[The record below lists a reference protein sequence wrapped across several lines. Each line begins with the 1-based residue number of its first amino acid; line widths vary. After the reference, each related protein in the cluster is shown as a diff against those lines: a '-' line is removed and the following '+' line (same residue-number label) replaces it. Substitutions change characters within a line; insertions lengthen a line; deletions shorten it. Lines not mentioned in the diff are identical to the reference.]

1 MSSTIDQRVVEM
13 QFRNEDFERNINTSL
28 NSIDRLKHG
37 LDMSGASR
45 GFEVFG
51 SSVEGIKVKFS
62 ALQTIAMTALSNIT
76 NSVINTG
83 KQLVSSLAI
92 QPITD
97 GFREYE
103 LKMGSV
109 QTIMASTGASLQ
121 DVNKYLAEL
130 NTYSDKTIYSFKDM
144 TSNIGKFTNA
154 GVDLD
159 TAVMAIKGVSNEAAV
174 SGANAEEASRA
185 MYNFSQAL
193 SAGYVKLIDWKSI
206 ENANMATV
214 EFKNKLLETAV
225 AVGTVEKTSNGMYKV
240 LATNSKGKT
249 MGDAISATKN
259 FNDSLSYQW
268 MTTKVLT
275 QTLRDYADE
284 NTEIGKKAMEAATKI
299 KTFTMLMD
307 TLKEAVGS
315 GWAQTFEIIFG
326 DFNEASELWTKLGDA
341 IGGFIS
347 KTSDA
352 RNGMLQTWK
361 NLGGR
366 DAMLQGFS
374 NLFQSLMSMLK
385 PVKEAFENIFPPS
398 TATKLGANLVSITR
412 NFREFASH
420 LKISDETADKLKRTF
435 QGIFSVFDIV
445 GQVVSGV
452 AKIFVTLLGNMLGLT
467 GGFLS
472 VTARIG
478 DAITAFRNFINEN
491 KVISTAVNTIIKL
504 IELLGTGLKNLQS
517 IFLDKFAFPAID
529 VIGKGLK
536 GVVDRI
542 GEVVKG
548 STSMGATFG
557 DAISKMRDKLDRS
570 GIEKA
575 LEKIRNGFVKIG
587 SGIINKVIPAIGE
600 GLGKAF
606 NSLMTGNFDN
616 IFSIIESFL
625 AGGLLVKVTKFI
637 NGFTSIANNAAD
649 FVTRITGILD
659 SVRGALQ
666 AYQNQLKA
674 KTLVS
679 IATAIGILAGALLVI
694 SNIPAD
700 KMAVALAGI
709 TGLMGDLS
717 AMMMLFNKFGGIS
730 NVKTYS
736 SMILM
741 ATAVT
746 ILAGALKKIG
756 DLNLQQ
762 MAIGLTGITVLMGDL
777 VGAAML
783 MSLNQNAMIKG
794 AGGMILFAK
803 AIKIL
808 GDACINIAQL
818 SWEGLAKGLTGVTV
832 LIGEIALFLNFGNT
846 GAKTMASATGILILS
861 QAIKELVKAAKTF
874 GEFSVDELVKGI
886 SSIGILL
893 AELAI
898 FTKLTSG
905 SKNMIAVGAGMVI
918 LSQSL
923 KMLSQVVKDMGS
935 MSWEQISNGITALAG
950 SLASVTIAV
959 KFMPKNMP
967 SIGLGMIAIAQAL
980 NMMADALAKNAKLSW
995 EQISNGLTAMGGALA
1010 IVAIGVNAMK
1020 NALPGVA
1027 AMMGA
1032 AVAIGLL
1039 TPALVVLSKIPVQGI
1054 AVALGALAGT
1064 FVIFGLAGL
1073 ALAPLTPVILAL
1085 AAAFAIFNIGVLAMG
1100 AGLLAASAGMMQM
1113 SVAMT
1118 AMAAASTVSTTAF
1131 IARVKMMTDAIIGS
1145 IPYLAVKLA
1154 EGLAMFVKGLADNI
1168 VVIGQALKTV
1178 FLEAL
1183 KILEE
1188 SIPEI
1193 VDGLLKLIDEVLK
1206 SLVEYAP
1213 SIIDSVMTF
1222 LIEVINGVAKRI
1234 PELVDA
1240 AITLITNFYTAI
1252 ADAVMKLDTSGLVK
1266 AIAGAAFV
1274 TALIAAL
1281 AAVSAMIPQ
1290 AMLALVGMATFI
1302 AELTLVVA
1310 AIGAFAQLPGL
1321 SWLVGEGGKLLE
1333 QLGNSIGK
1341 FVGGFIGGIFEG
1353 VTDSLVTVAD
1363 NLTNFMNH
1371 LKPFIDESSR
1381 IDAASLEGV
1390 KILAEV
1396 VATFTT
1402 AALLDGIARFI
1413 TGGSA
1418 LSQFGE
1424 ELAKFGPAMKS
1435 YSDSI
1440 AGLDSNLIV
1449 ESATAAEALST
1460 MAQKLPN
1467 EGGVLAYWVGDNS
1480 LASFAEGLIPFGSA
1494 MREYSLNV
1502 SGIDT
1507 NAVVN
1512 SATAAESL
1520 AVMAEKLP
1528 NSGGVLGY
1536 WVGENSLAK
1545 FAEELKPFGKSI
1557 TEYAISVA
1565 GLDAGVVQNSA
1576 NAASAMAE
1584 LANKLPASG
1593 GVLTELFGGKSD
1605 MKAFGDNLA
1614 SFGKSFAS
1622 YYENIKDINVYTLSS
1637 ATIEFG
1643 KLIDL
1648 GKKASGMDTTSL
1660 SGFGKALQDLGK
1672 NSVDG
1677 FISQF
1682 TNATPRVMAA
1692 ASGMVDHATIAISN
1706 KFPVVQSNGASLIDA
1721 LIMGINSKIPSVT
1734 SSVTQMMNNI
1744 VLAISNNIPP
1754 SSSAMNNLL
1763 ATLLSDIR
1771 NRFQEFYTAG
1781 SEMMAKVIAGIYNK
1795 RSEMLN
1801 LMKDIM
1807 QKSLETIKDKY
1818 LEFEI
1823 SGRTIIDNINT
1834 GMKSKTEEAKTTISN
1849 LLKDMLN
1856 SIKSLYGEFNSAG
1869 KYLVGEFTKGVKDNQ
1884 KDAIDVGRYLVTGFA
1899 KGIRDNAREA
1909 IEAARAMAKA
1919 ADKAAREALDVHSPS
1934 RKFYEIG
1941 EFVVAGFANSIN
1953 DNLSM
1958 SSNAGKA
1965 LGESSING
1973 MNYAIGK
1980 MSDVINGNID
1990 LTPTITPVID
2000 LSNVKIGVRTINSMM
2015 SKDKAYQI
2023 NATMSGGT
2031 ANSQNGYGTSNG
2043 NVYQFTQNNYSPKA
2057 LSRIDIY
2064 RQTRN
2069 QFASIERASVI

>member
-1 MSSTIDQRVVEM
+1 MASTIDQRVVEM
-13 QFRNEDFERNINTSL
+13 QFRNADFERNINTSL
-28 NSIDRLKHG
+28 NSIDRLKSG
-37 LDMSGASR
+37 LNMSGAAK
-45 GFEVFG
+45 GFETFG

-97 GFREYE
+97 GFKEYE

-109 QTIMASTGASLQ
+109 QTIMASTGASLET
-121 DVNKYLAEL
+121 VNKYLADL

-144 TSNIGKFTNA
+144 TSSIGKFTNA
-154 GVDLD
+154 GVDLE

-225 AVGTVEKTSNGMYKV
+225 AVGTVEKTADGMYKV
-240 LATNSKGKT
+240 LTTNANGKT
-249 MGDAISATKN
+249 MGETINATRN
-259 FNDSLSYQW
+259 FNDSLSFQW

-275 QTLRDYADE
+275 QTLKDYADE
-284 NTEIGKKAMEAATKI
+284 TTEIGKKAMEAATKI

-307 TLKEAVGS
+307 TVKEAVGS

-366 DAMLQGFS
+366 DALIQGFV
-374 NLFQSLMSMLK
+374 NLFQSLLSMIK

-452 AKIFVTLLGNMLGLT
+452 AKIFVTLIGNMFGLT
-467 GGFLS
+467 DGVLGI
-472 VTARIG
+472 TARIG
-478 DAITAFRNFINEN
+478 DVITAFRNFINES
-491 KVISTAVNTIIKL
+491 KVISTTVDVIVKL
-504 IELLGTGLKNLQS
+504 IKLLGTGLKNIQHVL
-517 IFLDKFAFPAID
+517 LDKFAFPALD

-548 STSMGATFG
+548 SASMGATFG
-557 DAISKMRDKLDRS
+557 DAVSKMRDKLDKS

-575 LEKIRNGFVKIG
+575 LGKIADGFVKIG
-587 SGIINKVIPAIGE
+587 SGVINKVIPAIGE
-600 GLGKAF
+600 GFGRIF

-616 IFSIIESFL
+616 IFSMVESFL
-625 AGGLLVKVTKFI
+625 AGGILVKITKLI
-637 NGFTSIANNAAD
+637 NSFADIASGAAD
-649 FVTRITGILD
+649 FAAQISGILD
-659 SVRGALQ
+659 GVRGSLQ

-674 KTLVS
+674 KTLIS
-679 IATAIGILAGALLVI
+679 IATAIGILAGALFVI

-709 TGLMGDLS
+709 TGLMGDLA
-717 AMMMLFNKFGGIS
+717 AMMALFNKFGGIS
-730 NVKTYS
+730 NVKSYS

-762 MAIGLTGITVLMGDL
+762 MAIGLTGITVLMGEL

-783 MSLNQNAMIKG
+783 MSLNKKAMIKG
-794 AGGMILFAK
+794 AGGMVIFAH

-818 SWEGLAKGLTGVTV
+818 SWEGLAKGLAGVTV

-846 GAKTMASATGILILS
+846 GAKTMASAAGILILS
-861 QAIKELVKAAKTF
+861 QAIKELAKAAKIF
-874 GEFSVDELVKGI
+874 GEFSVEELVKGV
-886 SSIGILL
+886 SAIGVLL

-898 FTKLTSG
+898 FTKLASG

-923 KMLSQVVKDMGS
+923 KTLSQVVRDLGS
-935 MSWEQISNGITALAG
+935 MSLEQIGHGLVALAG
-950 SLASVTIAV
+950 SLASVTIAMNL
-959 KFMPKNMP
+959 MPKNMP
-967 SIGLGMIAIAQAL
+967 TIGFGMIAVSQAL
-980 NMMADALAKNAKLSW
+980 KMMAEALEKNAALSW
-995 EQISNGLTAMGGALA
+995 EQISKGLTAMGGALA

-1020 NALPGVA
+1020 GALPGVA

-1039 TPALVVLSKIPVQGI
+1039 TPALYVLSKIPVKGI

-1064 FVIFGLAGL
+1064 FVIFGLAGM
-1073 ALAPLTPVILAL
+1073 ALAPITPVILAL

-1100 AGLLAASAGMMQM
+1100 TGLLAASAGMLQM
-1113 SVAMT
+1113 SAAMT
-1118 AMAAASTVSTTAF
+1118 TMAAASTVSTAAF
-1131 IARVKMMTDAIIGS
+1131 IARVKMLTDAVIGS
-1145 IPYLAVKLA
+1145 IPYLATKLA
-1154 EGLAMFVKGLADNI
+1154 EGFAMFVKGLADNA
-1168 VVIGQALKTV
+1168 VVIGQALKTL

-1183 KILEE
+1183 KIFEE

-1193 VDGLLKLIDEVLK
+1193 VDGLLKLLDEVLK
-1206 SLVEYAP
+1206 SLVSYAP
-1213 SIIDSVMTF
+1213 SIIDSVMVF

-1240 AITLITNFYTAI
+1240 AVTLITNFYGAI
-1252 ADAVMKLDTSGLVK
+1252 GDAVMKLDTSGLIK

-1290 AMLALVGMATFI
+1290 AMIGLLGLAGFI
-1302 AELTLVVA
+1302 AELILVVA

-1321 SWLVGEGGKLLE
+1321 SWLVGEGGKMLE
-1333 QLGNSIGK
+1333 QLGNAIGK
-1341 FVGGFIGGIFEG
+1341 FVGGFVGGIFEG
-1353 VTDSLVTVAD
+1353 ISSSLVTVAD
-1363 NLTNFMNH
+1363 NLTEFINH
-1371 LKPFIDESSR
+1371 LKPFIEESSK
-1381 IDAASLEGV
+1381 IDATSLEGV
-1390 KILAEV
+1390 KMLAEV

-1402 AALLDGIARFI
+1402 AALLDGITKFI

-1440 AGLDSNLIV
+1440 TGLNSNLVV
-1449 ESATAAEALST
+1449 ESATAAEALAT

-1467 EGGVLAYWVGDNS
+1467 EGGVLGYWVGENS

-1494 MREYSLNV
+1494 IKEYSLNV

-1512 SATAAESL
+1512 SATAAEAL

-1536 WVGENSLAK
+1536 WVGENSLAS

-1557 TEYAISVA
+1557 TEYAENVT

-1584 LANKLPASG
+1584 LANKLPSSG
-1593 GVLTELFGGKSD
+1593 GILTELFGGKSD

-1614 SFGKSFAS
+1614 SFGKSFS
-1622 YYENIKDINVYTLSS
+1622 LYYENIKGIDVYTLSS
-1637 ATIEFG
+1637 ATTEFS

-1648 GKKASGMDTTSL
+1648 SKKASGIDTSGL
-1660 SGFGKALQDLGK
+1660 SGLGKSLKELGK

-1677 FISQF
+1677 FIAQF
-1682 TNATPRVMAA
+1682 TE
-1692 ASGMVDHATIAISN
+1692 ASVKVNIAIDN
-1706 KFPVVQSNGASLIDA
+1706 
-1721 LIMGINSKIPSVT
+1721 MINSISSSITSKQPIIQNNGSNLAEALSVGVSAKTEFVISKFTSMMDSISKAISDKIPTAV
-1734 SSVTQMMNNI
+1734 N
-1744 VLAISNNIPP
+1744 
-1754 SSSAMNNLL
+1754 AMNNLL
-1763 ATLLSDIR
+1763 SSLL
-1771 NRFQEFYTAG
+1771 TA
-1781 SEMMAKVIAGIYNK
+1781 IYNK
-1795 RSEMLN
+1795 YTDFHTAGCELIVKLVAGIHQKDPEAIN
-1801 LMKDIM
+1801 LMKNIIKNLLDAL
-1807 QKSLETIKDKY
+1807 KSRNT
-1818 LEFEI
+1818 EFEQGGRDI
-1823 SGRTIIDNINT
+1823 VVSINSGMT
-1834 GMKSKTEEAKTTISN
+1834 SKTDEAKSTMAN
-1849 LLKDMLN
+1849 LLKDMYD
-1856 SIKSLYGEFNSAG
+1856 S
-1869 KYLVGEFTKGVKDNQ
+1869 VKDYDR
-1884 KDAIDVGRYLVTGFA
+1884 KFEEIGKLLVKGIT
-1899 KGIRDNAREA
+1899 KGIRENAREA
-1909 IEAARAMAKA
+1909 IEAARDMARA
-1919 ADKAAREALDVHSPS
+1919 VDRASRDALDIHSPS

-1941 EFVVAGFANSIN
+1941 KFVVKGFVNSIN
-1953 DNLSM
+1953 DNLYLSDE
-1958 SSNAGKA
+1958 AGRN
-1965 LGESSING
+1965 LGESSMNG
-1973 MNYAIGK
+1973 IGEAIQK
-1980 MSDVINGNID
+1980 ISDVVNSD
-1990 LTPTITPVID
+1990 MDFQPTIRPVLD
-2000 LSNVKIGVRTINSMM
+2000 LSNIKSGVKTIHTMLSTN
-2015 SKDKAYQI
+2015 KAYQ
-2023 NATMSGGT
+2023 
-2031 ANSQNGYGTSNG
+2031 ANSAIGVNREVELSGQNVKTG

-2069 QFASIERASVI
+2069 QFANIERASTI

>member
-1 MSSTIDQRVVEM
+1 MASTIDQRVVEM
-13 QFRNEDFERNINTSL
+13 QFRNADFERNINTSL
-28 NSIDRLKHG
+28 NSIDRLKSG
-37 LDMSGASR
+37 LNMSGAAK
-45 GFEVFG
+45 GFETFG

-97 GFREYE
+97 GFKEYE

-109 QTIMASTGASLQ
+109 QTIMASTGASLET
-121 DVNKYLAEL
+121 VNKYLADL

-144 TSNIGKFTNA
+144 TSSIGKFTNA
-154 GVDLD
+154 GVDLE

-225 AVGTVEKTSNGMYKV
+225 AVGTVEKTADGMYKV
-240 LATNSKGKT
+240 LTTNANGKT
-249 MGDAISATKN
+249 MGETINSTRN
-259 FNDSLSYQW
+259 FNDSLSFQW

-275 QTLRDYADE
+275 QTLKDYADE
-284 NTEIGKKAMEAATKI
+284 TTEIGKKAMEAATKI

-366 DAMLQGFS
+366 DALIQGFV
-374 NLFQSLMSMLK
+374 NLFQSLLSMIK

-452 AKIFVTLLGNMLGLT
+452 AKIFVTLIGNMFGLT
-467 GGFLS
+467 DGVLGI
-472 VTARIG
+472 TARIG
-478 DAITAFRNFINEN
+478 DVITAFRNFINES
-491 KVISTAVNTIIKL
+491 KVISTTVDVIVKL
-504 IELLGTGLKNLQS
+504 IELLGTGLKNIQRIL
-517 IFLDKFAFPAID
+517 LDKFAFPALD

-548 STSMGATFG
+548 SASMGATFG
-557 DAISKMRDKLDRS
+557 DAVSKMRDKLDKS

-575 LEKIRNGFVKIG
+575 LGKIADGFVKIG
-587 SGIINKVIPAIGE
+587 SGVINKVIPAIGE
-600 GLGKAF
+600 GFGKIF

-616 IFSIIESFL
+616 IFSMVESFL
-625 AGGLLVKVTKFI
+625 AGGILVKITKLI
-637 NGFTSIANNAAD
+637 NSFADIASGAAD
-649 FVTRITGILD
+649 FAAQISGILD
-659 SVRGALQ
+659 GVRGSLQ

-674 KTLVS
+674 KTLIS
-679 IATAIGILAGALLVI
+679 IATAIGILAGALFVI

-709 TGLMGDLS
+709 TGLMGDLA
-717 AMMMLFNKFGGIS
+717 AMMALFNKFGGIS
-730 NVKTYS
+730 NVKSYS

-762 MAIGLTGITVLMGDL
+762 MAIGLTGITVLMGEL

-783 MSLNQNAMIKG
+783 MSLNKKAMIKG
-794 AGGMILFAK
+794 AGGMVIFAH

-818 SWEGLAKGLTGVTV
+818 SWEGLAKGLAGVTV

-846 GAKTMASATGILILS
+846 GAKTMASAAGILILS
-861 QAIKELVKAAKTF
+861 QAIKELAKAAKTF
-874 GEFSVDELVKGI
+874 GEFSVEELVKGV
-886 SSIGILL
+886 SAIGVLL

-898 FTKLTSG
+898 FIKLSSG
-905 SKNMIAVGAGMVI
+905 SKNMITVGAGMVI

-923 KMLSQVVKDMGS
+923 KTLSQVVRDLGS
-935 MSWEQISNGITALAG
+935 MSLEQIGHGLVALAG
-950 SLASVTIAV
+950 SLASVAIAMNL
-959 KFMPKNMP
+959 MPKNMP
-967 SIGLGMIAIAQAL
+967 IIGLGMITVSQAL
-980 NMMADALAKNAKLSW
+980 KMMAEALEKNAVLSW
-995 EQISNGLTAMGGALA
+995 EQISKGLTAMGGALA

-1020 NALPGVA
+1020 GALPGVA

-1039 TPALVVLSKIPVQGI
+1039 TPALYVLSKIPVKGI

-1064 FVIFGLAGL
+1064 FVIFGLAGM
-1073 ALAPLTPVILAL
+1073 ALAPITPVILAL

-1100 AGLLAASAGMMQM
+1100 TGLLAASAGMLQM
-1113 SVAMT
+1113 SAAMT
-1118 AMAAASTVSTTAF
+1118 TMAAASTISTTAF

-1154 EGLAMFVKGLADNI
+1154 EGFAMFVKGLADNA
-1168 VVIGQALKTV
+1168 VVIGQALKTL

-1183 KILEE
+1183 KIFEE

-1193 VDGLLKLIDEVLK
+1193 VDGLLKLLDEVLK
-1206 SLVEYAP
+1206 SLVSYAP
-1213 SIIDSVMTF
+1213 SIIDSIMVF
-1222 LIEVINGVAKRI
+1222 LIEVINGVAKRM

-1240 AITLITNFYTAI
+1240 AVTLITNFYGAI
-1252 ADAVMKLDTSGLVK
+1252 GDAVMKLDTSGLIK

-1290 AMLALVGMATFI
+1290 AMIGLLGLAGFI
-1302 AELTLVVA
+1302 AELILVVA

-1321 SWLVGEGGKLLE
+1321 SWLVGEGGKMLE
-1333 QLGNSIGK
+1333 QLGNAIGK
-1341 FVGGFIGGIFEG
+1341 FVGGFVGGIFEG
-1353 VTDSLVTVAD
+1353 ISSSLVTVAD
-1363 NLTNFMNH
+1363 NLTEFINH
-1371 LKPFIDESSR
+1371 LKPFIEESSK
-1381 IDAASLEGV
+1381 IDATSLEGV
-1390 KILAEV
+1390 KMLAEV

-1402 AALLDGIARFI
+1402 AALLDGITKFI

-1440 AGLDSNLIV
+1440 TGLNSNLVV
-1449 ESATAAEALST
+1449 ESATAAEALAT

-1467 EGGVLAYWVGDNS
+1467 EGGVLGYWVGENS

-1494 MREYSLNV
+1494 IKEYSLNV

-1512 SATAAESL
+1512 SATAAEAL

-1536 WVGENSLAK
+1536 WVGENSLAS

-1557 TEYAISVA
+1557 TEYAANVT

-1584 LANKLPASG
+1584 LANKLPSSG
-1593 GVLTELFGGKSD
+1593 GILTELFGGKSD

-1614 SFGKSFAS
+1614 SFGKSFS
-1622 YYENIKDINVYTLSS
+1622 LYYENIKGIDVYTLSS
-1637 ATIEFG
+1637 ATTEFS

-1648 GKKASGMDTTSL
+1648 SKKASGIDTSGL
-1660 SGFGKALQDLGK
+1660 SGLGKSLKELGK

-1677 FISQF
+1677 FIAQF
-1682 TNATPRVMAA
+1682 TEASVKVNMAIDNMINSISSSITSKQPIIQNNGSNLA
-1692 ASGMVDHATIAISN
+1692 EALSVGVSAKTEFVISKFTSMMDSISKAIS
-1706 KFPVVQSNGASLIDA
+1706 D
-1721 LIMGINSKIPSVT
+1721 KIPTAV
-1734 SSVTQMMNNI
+1734 N
-1744 VLAISNNIPP
+1744 
-1754 SSSAMNNLL
+1754 AMNNLL
-1763 ATLLSDIR
+1763 SSLL
-1771 NRFQEFYTAG
+1771 TA
-1781 SEMMAKVIAGIYNK
+1781 IYNK
-1795 RSEMLN
+1795 YTDFHTAGCELIVKLVAGIHQKDPEAIN
-1801 LMKDIM
+1801 LMKNIIKNLLDAL
-1807 QKSLETIKDKY
+1807 KSRNT
-1818 LEFEI
+1818 EFEQGGRDI
-1823 SGRTIIDNINT
+1823 VVSINSGMT
-1834 GMKSKTEEAKTTISN
+1834 SKTDEAKSTMAN
-1849 LLKDMLN
+1849 LLKDMYD
-1856 SIKSLYGEFNSAG
+1856 S
-1869 KYLVGEFTKGVKDNQ
+1869 VKDYDR
-1884 KDAIDVGRYLVTGFA
+1884 KFEEIGKLLVKGIT
-1899 KGIRDNAREA
+1899 KGIRENAREA
-1909 IEAARAMAKA
+1909 IEAARDMARA
-1919 ADKAAREALDVHSPS
+1919 VDRASRDALDIHSPS

-1941 EFVVAGFANSIN
+1941 KFVVKGFVNSIN
-1953 DNLSM
+1953 DNLYLSDE
-1958 SSNAGKA
+1958 AGRN
-1965 LGESSING
+1965 LGESSMNG
-1973 MNYAIGK
+1973 IGEAIQK
-1980 MSDVINGNID
+1980 ISDVVNSD
-1990 LTPTITPVID
+1990 MDFQPTIRPVLD
-2000 LSNVKIGVRTINSMM
+2000 LSNVKSGVKTIHTMLSTN
-2015 SKDKAYQI
+2015 KAYQANTSI
-2023 NATMSGGT
+2023 GVNREVELSG
-2031 ANSQNGYGTSNG
+2031 QNVKTG

-2069 QFASIERASVI
+2069 QFANIERASTI

>member
-13 QFRNEDFERNINTSL
+13 QFRNEDFERNINTSI
-28 NSIDRLKHG
+28 NSIDRLKNG
-37 LDMSGASR
+37 LNMSGAAR
-45 GFEVFG
+45 GFEAFG

-83 KQLVSSLAI
+83 KHLVSSLTV
-92 QPITD
+92 QPVTE

-109 QTIMASTGASLQ
+109 QTIMASTGASLET
-121 DVNKYLAEL
+121 VNKYLADL
-130 NTYSDKTIYSFKDM
+130 NTYSDKTIYSFRDM

-154 GVDLD
+154 GVDLE

-174 SGANAEEASRA
+174 SGANAQEASRA

-225 AVGTVEKTSNGMYKV
+225 AVGTVEKTADGMYKV

-249 MGDAISATKN
+249 MGASISATRN

-284 NTEIGKKAMEAATKI
+284 TTEIGKKAMEAATKI

-341 IGGFIS
+341 IGGFIA

-352 RNGMLQTWK
+352 RNGMLQAWK

-366 DAMLQGFS
+366 DAMLQGFG
-374 NLFQSLMSMLK
+374 NLFQSLMSMIK
-385 PVKEAFENIFPPS
+385 PVKEAFEKIFPPS
-398 TATKLGANLVSITR
+398 TAAKLGANLVNISR
-412 NFREFASH
+412 NFREFTAH

-435 QGIFSVFDIV
+435 QGVFSVFDIV
-445 GQVVSGV
+445 GQVVSGS
-452 AKIFVTLLGNMLGLT
+452 AKIFVTLLENVLGLT
-467 GGFLS
+467 GGILGI
-472 VTARIG
+472 TARIG
-478 DAITAFRNFINEN
+478 DAITAFRNFINESE
-491 KVISTAVNTIIKL
+491 VISTAVNVIIKL
-504 IELLGTGLKNLQS
+504 IELLGTGLKNIQTVL
-517 IFLDKFAFPAID
+517 LDKFAFPASD

-557 DAISKMRDKLDRS
+557 DAVSKMRDKLDAS

-575 LEKIRNGFVKIG
+575 LGKIADGFVKIG

-600 GLGKAF
+600 GFGKVF

-616 IFSIIESFL
+616 IFSMVESFL
-625 AGGLLVKVTKFI
+625 AGGLLLKITKVIDSFAGIASNAAHFTAQI
-637 NGFTSIANNAAD
+637 TSI
-649 FVTRITGILD
+649 LD
-659 SVRGALQ
+659 GVRGSLQ

-717 AMMMLFNKFGGIS
+717 AMMLLFNKFGGIS
-730 NVKTYS
+730 NVKSYS

-762 MAIGLTGITVLMGDL
+762 MTIGLTGITVLMGDL

-794 AGGMILFAK
+794 AGGMVIFAQ
-803 AIKIL
+803 AIKML

-846 GAKTMASATGILILS
+846 SAKTMASATGILILS
-861 QAIKELVKAAKTF
+861 QAIKELAKAAKTF
-874 GEFSVDELVKGI
+874 GEFSVEELVKGI
-886 SSIGILL
+886 SAIGVLL

-898 FTKLTSG
+898 FTKVSSE
-905 SKNMIAVGAGMVI
+905 SKNMIAVGAGMAI

-923 KMLSQVVKDMGS
+923 KILSQVVRDMGS
-935 MSWEQISNGITALAG
+935 MSWEQISNGLTALAG

-959 KFMPKNMP
+959 KFMPTNMP
-967 SIGLGMIAIAQAL
+967 AIGLGMIAIAQAL

-1054 AVALGALAGT
+1054 AVALGVLAGT

-1085 AAAFAIFNIGVLAMG
+1085 AAAFAIFNIGILAMG
-1100 AGLLAASAGMMQM
+1100 AGLLATSAGMLQM
-1113 SVAMT
+1113 SAAMT
-1118 AMAAASTVSTTAF
+1118 TMAAASTVSITAF

-1154 EGLAMFVKGLADNI
+1154 EGFAMFVKGLADNA
-1168 VVIGQALKTV
+1168 VVIGQALKTI

-1188 SIPEI
+1188 AIPEM

-1213 SIIDSVMTF
+1213 SIIDSIMTF
-1222 LIEVINGVAKRI
+1222 LIEIIGGIAKRM

-1240 AITLITNFYTAI
+1240 AVTLITNFYGVI
-1252 ADAVMKLDTSGLVK
+1252 ADAVMKLDTSGLIK

-1281 AAVSAMIPQ
+1281 AAVSALIPQ
-1290 AMLALVGMATFI
+1290 AMIGLLGLAAFI
-1302 AELTLVVA
+1302 AELILVVA

-1321 SWLVGEGGKLLE
+1321 SWLVGEGGKMLE
-1333 QLGNSIGK
+1333 QLGNAIGK

-1353 VTDSLVTVAD
+1353 VSSSLVTVAD
-1363 NLTNFMNH
+1363 NLTEFINH
-1371 LKPFIDESSR
+1371 LKPFIEESSK

-1390 KILAEV
+1390 KMLAEV

-1402 AALLDGIARFI
+1402 AALLDGITRFI

-1440 AGLDSNLIV
+1440 AGLNSNLIV
-1449 ESATAAEALST
+1449 ESATAAEALAT

-1494 MREYSLNV
+1494 IKEYSLNV
-1502 SGIDT
+1502 SGIDI

-1557 TEYAISVA
+1557 TEYASNVA
-1565 GLDAGVVQNSA
+1565 GLDVGVVQNSA

-1584 LANKLPASG
+1584 LAHKLPASG

-1622 YYENIKDINVYTLSS
+1622 YYENIKGINVYILSS
-1637 ATIEFG
+1637 ATTEFG
-1643 KLIDL
+1643 KLIEL
-1648 GKKASGMDTTSL
+1648 GKNASGMDTTSL
-1660 SGFGKALQDLGK
+1660 SGFGKTLQELGK

-1682 TNATPRVMAA
+1682 TNATSRVMEA
-1692 ASGMVDHATIAISN
+1692 ASSMVDHAMTAISN
-1706 KFPVVQSNGASLIDA
+1706 KFPIVQTNGATLIDA
-1721 LIMGINSKIPSVT
+1721 LITGIKSKAPIVSSSAIEIMNSIT
-1734 SSVTQMMNNI
+1734 
-1744 VLAISNNIPP
+1744 LAISNNIPP
-1754 SSSAMNNLL
+1754 SSNAMNNLL
-1763 ATLLSDIR
+1763 TTLLTNIR
-1771 NRFQEFYTAG
+1771 NKYQEFYTSG
-1781 SEMMAKVIAGIYNK
+1781 SEMMAKIISGIQNK
-1795 RSEMLN
+1795 KSEIVN
-1801 LMKDIM
+1801 LMKDII
-1807 QKSLETIKDKY
+1807 QKLLESIKDKY
-1818 LEFEI
+1818 LEFEV
-1823 SGRTIIDNINT
+1823 SGRTIISDMTT
-1834 GMKSKTEEAKTTISN
+1834 GMKSKTDEANNTMST

-1856 SIKSLYGEFNSAG
+1856 SIKSLYGEFNLSG
-1869 KYLVGEFTKGVKDNQ
+1869 KNLVNELIKGAKDNYKDAVEIGAYLVS
-1884 KDAIDVGRYLVTGFA
+1884 GFA
-1899 KGIRDNAREA
+1899 KGIRENAREA
-1909 IEAARAMAKA
+1909 REAAREMARA
-1919 ADKAAREALDVHSPS
+1919 ANEAARDELDINSPS

-1953 DNLSM
+1953 DNLSV
-1958 SSNAGKA
+1958 SSDAGRA
-1965 LGESSING
+1965 LGKSSIDG
-1973 MNYAIGK
+1973 MNYAISK
-1980 MSDVINGNID
+1980 MSDVINGNMDI
-1990 LTPTITPVID
+1990 TPTITPVID
-2000 LSNVKIGVRTINSMM
+2000 LSNVKVGVRTIDSLM

-2023 NATMSGGT
+2023 NTSMSG
-2031 ANSQNGYGTSNG
+2031 NSIDSQNGYGATNG

>member
-1 MSSTIDQRVVEM
+1 MASTIDQRVVEM
-13 QFRNEDFERNINTSL
+13 QFRNADFERNINTSL
-28 NSIDRLKHG
+28 NSIDRLKSG
-37 LDMSGASR
+37 LNMSGAAK
-45 GFEVFG
+45 GFETFG

-97 GFREYE
+97 GFKEYE

-109 QTIMASTGASLQ
+109 QTIMASTGASLET
-121 DVNKYLAEL
+121 VNKYLADL

-144 TSNIGKFTNA
+144 TSSIGKFTNA
-154 GVDLD
+154 GVDLE

-225 AVGTVEKTSNGMYKV
+225 AVGTVEKTADGMYKV
-240 LATNSKGKT
+240 LTTNANGKT
-249 MGDAISATKN
+249 MGETINATRN
-259 FNDSLSYQW
+259 FNDSLSFQW

-275 QTLRDYADE
+275 QTLKDYADE
-284 NTEIGKKAMEAATKI
+284 TTEIGKKAMEAATKI

-366 DAMLQGFS
+366 DALIQGFV
-374 NLFQSLMSMLK
+374 NLFQSLLSMIK

-452 AKIFVTLLGNMLGLT
+452 AKIFVTLIGNMFGLT
-467 GGFLS
+467 DGVLGI
-472 VTARIG
+472 TARIG
-478 DAITAFRNFINEN
+478 DVITAFRNFINES
-491 KVISTAVNTIIKL
+491 KVISTTVDVIVKL
-504 IELLGTGLKNLQS
+504 IELLGTGLKNIQHIL
-517 IFLDKFAFPAID
+517 LDKFAFPALD

-557 DAISKMRDKLDRS
+557 DAVSKMRDKLDKS

-575 LEKIRNGFVKIG
+575 LGKIADGFVKIG
-587 SGIINKVIPAIGE
+587 SGVINKVIPAIGE
-600 GLGKAF
+600 GFGKIF

-616 IFSIIESFL
+616 IFSMVESFL
-625 AGGLLVKVTKFI
+625 VGGILVKITKLI
-637 NGFTSIANNAAD
+637 NSFADIARGAAD
-649 FVTRITGILD
+649 FAARISGILD
-659 SVRGALQ
+659 GVRGSLQ

-674 KTLVS
+674 KTLIS
-679 IATAIGILAGALLVI
+679 IATAIGILAGALFVI

-709 TGLMGDLS
+709 TGLMGDLA
-717 AMMMLFNKFGGIS
+717 AMMALFNKFGGIS
-730 NVKTYS
+730 NVKSYS

-762 MAIGLTGITVLMGDL
+762 MAIGLTGITVLMGEL

-783 MSLNQNAMIKG
+783 MSLNKKAMIKG
-794 AGGMILFAK
+794 AGGMVIFAH

-818 SWEGLAKGLTGVTV
+818 SWEGLAKGLAGVTV

-846 GAKTMASATGILILS
+846 GAKTMASAAGILILS
-861 QAIKELVKAAKTF
+861 QAIKELAKAAKTF
-874 GEFSVDELVKGI
+874 GEFSVEELVKGV
-886 SSIGILL
+886 SAIGVLL

-898 FTKLTSG
+898 FTKLSSG
-905 SKNMIAVGAGMVI
+905 SKNMITVGAGMVI

-923 KMLSQVVKDMGS
+923 KTLSQVVRDLGS
-935 MSWEQISNGITALAG
+935 MSLEQIGHGLVALAG
-950 SLASVTIAV
+950 SLASVTIAMNL
-959 KFMPKNMP
+959 MPKNMP
-967 SIGLGMIAIAQAL
+967 TIGLGMIAISQAL
-980 NMMADALAKNAKLSW
+980 KMMAEALEKNAVLSW
-995 EQISNGLTAMGGALA
+995 EQISKGLTAMGGSLA

-1020 NALPGVA
+1020 GALPGVA

-1039 TPALVVLSKIPVQGI
+1039 TPALTILSKIPVQGI

-1064 FVIFGLAGL
+1064 FVIFGIAGM
-1073 ALAPLTPVILAL
+1073 ALAPITPVILAL

-1100 AGLLAASAGMMQM
+1100 TGLLAASAGMLQM
-1113 SVAMT
+1113 SAAMT
-1118 AMAAASTVSTTAF
+1118 TMAAASTISTAAF

-1154 EGLAMFVKGLADNI
+1154 EGFAMFVKGLADNA
-1168 VVIGQALKTV
+1168 VVIGQALKTL

-1183 KILEE
+1183 KIFEE

-1193 VDGLLKLIDEVLK
+1193 VDGLLKLLDEVLK
-1206 SLVEYAP
+1206 SLVSYAP
-1213 SIIDSVMTF
+1213 SIIDSIMVF

-1240 AITLITNFYTAI
+1240 AVTLITNFYGAI
-1252 ADAVMKLDTSGLVK
+1252 GDAVMKLDTSGLIK

-1290 AMLALVGMATFI
+1290 AMIGLLGLAGFI
-1302 AELTLVVA
+1302 AELILVVA

-1321 SWLVGEGGKLLE
+1321 SWLVGEGGKMLE
-1333 QLGNSIGK
+1333 QLGNAIGK
-1341 FVGGFIGGIFEG
+1341 FVGGFVGGIFEG
-1353 VTDSLVTVAD
+1353 ISSSLVAVAD
-1363 NLTNFMNH
+1363 NLTEFINH
-1371 LKPFIDESSR
+1371 LKPFIEESSK
-1381 IDAASLEGV
+1381 IDATSLEGV
-1390 KILAEV
+1390 KMLAEV

-1402 AALLDGIARFI
+1402 AALLDGITKFI

-1440 AGLDSNLIV
+1440 TGLNSNLVV
-1449 ESATAAEALST
+1449 ESATAAEALAT

-1467 EGGVLAYWVGDNS
+1467 EGGVLGYWVGENS

-1494 MREYSLNV
+1494 IKEYSLNV

-1512 SATAAESL
+1512 SATAAEAL

-1536 WVGENSLAK
+1536 WVGENSLAS

-1557 TEYAISVA
+1557 TEYAANVT

-1584 LANKLPASG
+1584 LANKLPSSG
-1593 GVLTELFGGKSD
+1593 GILTELFGGKSD

-1614 SFGKSFAS
+1614 SFGKSFS
-1622 YYENIKDINVYTLSS
+1622 LYYENIKGIDVYTLSS
-1637 ATIEFG
+1637 ATTEFS

-1648 GKKASGMDTTSL
+1648 SKKASGIDTSGL
-1660 SGFGKALQDLGK
+1660 SGLGKSLKELGK

-1677 FISQF
+1677 FIAQF
-1682 TNATPRVMAA
+1682 TEASVKVNMA
-1692 ASGMVDHATIAISN
+1692 
-1706 KFPVVQSNGASLIDA
+1706 IDN
-1721 LIMGINSKIPSVT
+1721 MINSISSSITAKQPIIQNNGSNLAEALSVGVSAKTEFVISKFTSMMDSISKAITDKIPTAV
-1734 SSVTQMMNNI
+1734 N
-1744 VLAISNNIPP
+1744 
-1754 SSSAMNNLL
+1754 AMNNLL
-1763 ATLLSDIR
+1763 SSLL
-1771 NRFQEFYTAG
+1771 TA
-1781 SEMMAKVIAGIYNK
+1781 IYNK
-1795 RSEMLN
+1795 YTDFHTAGCELIVKLVAGIHQKDPEAIN
-1801 LMKDIM
+1801 LMKNIIQNLLDAL
-1807 QKSLETIKDKY
+1807 KSRNT
-1818 LEFEI
+1818 EFEQGGRDI
-1823 SGRTIIDNINT
+1823 VVSINSGMT
-1834 GMKSKTEEAKTTISN
+1834 SKTEEAKSTMAN
-1849 LLKDMLN
+1849 LLKDMYD
-1856 SIKSLYGEFNSAG
+1856 S
-1869 KYLVGEFTKGVKDNQ
+1869 VKDYDR
-1884 KDAIDVGRYLVTGFA
+1884 KFEEIGKLLVKGIT
-1899 KGIRDNAREA
+1899 KGIRENAREA
-1909 IEAARAMAKA
+1909 IEAARDMARA
-1919 ADKAAREALDVHSPS
+1919 VDRASRDALDIHSPS

-1941 EFVVAGFANSIN
+1941 KFVVKGFVNSIN
-1953 DNLSM
+1953 DNLYLSDE
-1958 SSNAGKA
+1958 AGRN
-1965 LGESSING
+1965 LGESSMNG
-1973 MNYAIGK
+1973 IGEAIQK
-1980 MSDVINGNID
+1980 ISDVINSD
-1990 LTPTITPVID
+1990 MDFQPTIRPVLD
-2000 LSNVKIGVRTINSMM
+2000 LSNVKSGVKTIHTMLSTN
-2015 SKDKAYQI
+2015 KAYQANTSI
-2023 NATMSGGT
+2023 GLNREVELSG
-2031 ANSQNGYGTSNG
+2031 QNVKTG

-2069 QFASIERASVI
+2069 QFANIERASTI

>member
-1 MSSTIDQRVVEM
+1 MASTIDQRVVEM
-13 QFRNEDFERNINTSL
+13 QFRNEDFERNINTSI
-28 NSIDRLKHG
+28 NSIDRLKNG
-37 LDMSGASR
+37 LNMSGAAR
-45 GFEVFG
+45 GFEAFG

-83 KQLVSSLAI
+83 KHLMSSLTV

-109 QTIMASTGASLQ
+109 QTIMASTGASLET
-121 DVNKYLAEL
+121 VNKYLADL

-154 GVDLD
+154 GVDLE

-174 SGANAEEASRA
+174 SGANAQEASRA

-225 AVGTVEKTSNGMYKV
+225 AVGTVEKTADGMYKV
-240 LATNSKGKT
+240 LSTNSNGKT
-249 MGDAISATKN
+249 MGDTISATKN

-315 GWAQTFEIIFG
+315 GWAQTFELIFG
-326 DFNEASELWTKLGDA
+326 DFNEASALWTKLGDA
-341 IGGFIS
+341 IGGFIA

-352 RNGMLQTWK
+352 RNGMLQAWK

-366 DAMLQGFS
+366 DAMLQGFG
-374 NLFQSLMSMLK
+374 NLFQSLMSMIK
-385 PVKEAFENIFPPS
+385 PVKDAFENIFPPS
-398 TATKLGANLVSITR
+398 TATKLGANLVSISR
-412 NFREFASH
+412 NFREFTSH

-445 GQVVSGV
+445 GQVAGGV
-452 AKIFVTLLGNMLGLT
+452 AKIFVTLAGNMLGLT
-467 GGFLS
+467 GGFLGI
-472 VTARIG
+472 TARIG
-478 DAITAFRNFINEN
+478 DAVTAFRNFINEN
-491 KVISTAVNTIIKL
+491 KVISTTVNAIIKL
-504 IELLGTGLKNLQS
+504 IGLFGTGLKHLQS
-517 IFLDKFAFPAID
+517 ILLDRFAFPALD

-536 GVVDRI
+536 GVVDKI
-542 GEVVKG
+542 GDVVKG

-557 DAISKMRDKLDRS
+557 DAVSKMRDKLDKS

-575 LEKIRNGFVKIG
+575 LEKIGNGFVKIG

-600 GLGKAF
+600 GFGKVF

-616 IFSIIESFL
+616 IFSMVESFL
-625 AGGLLVKVTKFI
+625 AGGLLVKITKFI
-637 NGFTSIANNAAD
+637 DGFTSIASNAAN
-649 FVTRITGILD
+649 FATQITNILN

-717 AMMMLFNKFGGIS
+717 AMMLLFNKFGGIS

-741 ATAVT
+741 ATSVT

-794 AGGMILFAK
+794 AGGMVIFSQ
-803 AIKIL
+803 AIKML

-846 GAKTMASATGILILS
+846 SAKTMASATGILILS
-861 QAIKELVKAAKTF
+861 QAIKELAKAAKTF
-874 GEFSVDELVKGI
+874 GDFSIDELIKGL

-898 FTKLTSG
+898 FTKLASG

-923 KMLSQVVKDMGS
+923 KTLSVVVKELGS
-935 MSWEQISNGITALAG
+935 MSLEQVGIGLTALAG
-950 SLASVTIAV
+950 SLTAVTLAV
-959 KFMPKNMP
+959 RLMPANMP
-967 SIGLGMIAIAQAL
+967 VIGIGMIAIAQAL
-980 NMMADALAKNAKLSW
+980 NMLTVALTKSSAMSWEGLAKSLIA
-995 EQISNGLTAMGGALA
+995 IGGALGILA
-1010 IVAIGVNAMK
+1010 LGIKAMSGSMG
-1020 NALPGVA
+1020 GVA

-1054 AVALGALAGT
+1054 AVALGALAGS

-1085 AAAFAIFNIGVLAMG
+1085 SAAFAIFNIGVLAMG

-1131 IARVKMMTDAIIGS
+1131 ITRVKMMTDAIIGS

-1154 EGLAMFVKGLADNI
+1154 EGIAMFVKGLADNI
-1168 VVIGQALKTV
+1168 VVIGQALKTML
-1178 FLEAL
+1178 LEAI

-1188 SIPEI
+1188 AIPEM

-1206 SLVEYAP
+1206 ALVKYAP
-1213 SIIDSVMTF
+1213 SIIDSIMTF

-1290 AMLALVGMATFI
+1290 AMIGLLGMAAFI

-1333 QLGNSIGK
+1333 QLGNAIGK

-1371 LKPFIDESSR
+1371 LKPFIDESSK
-1381 IDAASLEGV
+1381 IDAKSLEGV

-1440 AGLDSNLIV
+1440 AGLNSSLIV
-1449 ESATAAEALST
+1449 ESATAAEALAT

-1480 LASFAEGLIPFGSA
+1480 LAKFAEGLIPFGSS
-1494 MREYSLNV
+1494 MKEYSLNV

-1520 AVMAEKLP
+1520 AVMSEKLP

-1557 TEYAISVA
+1557 TEYASNVS

-1584 LANKLPASG
+1584 LAHKLPASG

-1622 YYENIKDINVYTLSS
+1622 YYENIKGIDVYILSS
-1637 ATIEFG
+1637 ATTEFG
-1643 KLIDL
+1643 KLIEL
-1648 GKKASGMDTTSL
+1648 GKNASGMDTTSL
-1660 SGFGKALQDLGK
+1660 SGFGKALQELGK

-1682 TNATPRVMAA
+1682 TNATPRVMEA

-1706 KFPVVQSNGASLIDA
+1706 KFPVVQTNGATLIDA
-1721 LIMGINSKIPSVT
+1721 LVTGIKSKAPSVS
-1734 SSVTQMMNNI
+1734 SSVTEMMNSI
-1744 VLAISNNIPP
+1744 TLAISNNIPQ
-1754 SSSAMNNLL
+1754 SSNTMNNLL
-1763 ATLLSDIR
+1763 TTLLANIR
-1771 NRFQEFYTAG
+1771 NKYQEFYTSG
-1781 SEMMAKVIAGIYNK
+1781 SEMMAKVISGIYNK
-1795 RSEMLN
+1795 KSEMLN
-1801 LMKDIM
+1801 LMKDII
-1807 QKSLETIKDKY
+1807 QKSLESIKDKY
-1818 LEFEI
+1818 LEFEV
-1823 SGRTIIDNINT
+1823 SGRTIISNMNT
-1834 GMKSKTEEAKTTISN
+1834 GMKSKTEEAKSTIST

-1869 KYLVGEFTKGVKDNQ
+1869 KNLVNEFIKGAKENHNDTVEIGAYLVS
-1884 KDAIDVGRYLVTGFA
+1884 GFA
-1899 KGIRDNAREA
+1899 KGIRENAREVR
-1909 IEAARAMAKA
+1909 EAAREMARA
-1919 ADKAAREALDVHSPS
+1919 ANEAARDELDINSPS

-1953 DNLSM
+1953 DNLSL
-1958 SSNAGKA
+1958 SSDAGRA
-1965 LGESSING
+1965 LGKSSIDG
-1973 MNYAIGK
+1973 INYAVSK
-1980 MSDVINGNID
+1980 LSNVINGDMD

-2000 LSNVKIGVRTINSMM
+2000 LSNVKVGVRTINSLM

-2023 NATMSGGT
+2023 NASMSGNNT
-2031 ANSQNGYGTSNG
+2031 VSQNGYGTANG

>member
-1 MSSTIDQRVVEM
+1 MASTIDQRVVEM
-13 QFRNEDFERNINTSL
+13 QFRNADFERNINTSL
-28 NSIDRLKHG
+28 NSIDRLKSG
-37 LDMSGASR
+37 LNMSGAAK
-45 GFEVFG
+45 GFETFG

-97 GFREYE
+97 GFKEYE

-109 QTIMASTGASLQ
+109 QTIMASTGASLET
-121 DVNKYLAEL
+121 VNKYLADL

-144 TSNIGKFTNA
+144 TSSIGKFTNA
-154 GVDLD
+154 GVDLE

-225 AVGTVEKTSNGMYKV
+225 AVGTVEKTADGMYKV
-240 LATNSKGKT
+240 LTTNANGKT
-249 MGDAISATKN
+249 MGETINSTRN
-259 FNDSLSYQW
+259 FNDSLSFQW

-275 QTLRDYADE
+275 QTLKDYADE
-284 NTEIGKKAMEAATKI
+284 TTEIGKKAMEAATKI

-366 DAMLQGFS
+366 DALIQGFV
-374 NLFQSLMSMLK
+374 NLFQSLLSMIK

-420 LKISDETADKLKRTF
+420 LKISDETADKLKRAF

-452 AKIFVTLLGNMLGLT
+452 AKIFVTLIGNMFGLT
-467 GGFLS
+467 DGVLGI
-472 VTARIG
+472 TARIG
-478 DAITAFRNFINEN
+478 DVITAFRNFINES
-491 KVISTAVNTIIKL
+491 KVISTTVDVIVKL
-504 IELLGTGLKNLQS
+504 IELLGTGLKNIQRIL
-517 IFLDKFAFPAID
+517 LDKFAFPALD

-548 STSMGATFG
+548 SASMGATFG
-557 DAISKMRDKLDRS
+557 DAVSKMRDKLDKS

-575 LEKIRNGFVKIG
+575 LGKIADGFVKIG
-587 SGIINKVIPAIGE
+587 SGVINKVIPAIGE
-600 GLGKAF
+600 GFGKIF

-616 IFSIIESFL
+616 IFSMVESFL
-625 AGGLLVKVTKFI
+625 AGGILVKITKLI
-637 NGFTSIANNAAD
+637 NSFADIASGAAD
-649 FVTRITGILD
+649 FAAQISGILD
-659 SVRGALQ
+659 GVRGSLQ

-674 KTLVS
+674 KTLIS
-679 IATAIGILAGALLVI
+679 IATAIGILAGALFVI

-709 TGLMGDLS
+709 TGLMGDLA
-717 AMMMLFNKFGGIS
+717 AMMALFNKFGGIS
-730 NVKTYS
+730 NVKSYS

-756 DLNLQQ
+756 DLNVQQ
-762 MAIGLTGITVLMGDL
+762 MAIGLTGITVLMGEL

-783 MSLNQNAMIKG
+783 MSLNKKAMIKG
-794 AGGMILFAK
+794 AGGMVIFAH

-818 SWEGLAKGLTGVTV
+818 SWEGLAKGLAGVTV

-846 GAKTMASATGILILS
+846 GAKTMASAAGILILS
-861 QAIKELVKAAKTF
+861 QAIKELAKAAKTF
-874 GEFSVDELVKGI
+874 GEFSVEELVKGV
-886 SSIGILL
+886 SAIGVLL

-898 FTKLTSG
+898 FIKLSSG
-905 SKNMIAVGAGMVI
+905 SKNMITVGAGMVI

-923 KMLSQVVKDMGS
+923 KTLSQVVRDLGS
-935 MSWEQISNGITALAG
+935 MSLEQIGHGLVALAG
-950 SLASVTIAV
+950 SLASVAIAMNL
-959 KFMPKNMP
+959 MPKNMP
-967 SIGLGMIAIAQAL
+967 IIGLGMITVSQAL
-980 NMMADALAKNAKLSW
+980 KMMAEALEKNAVLSW
-995 EQISNGLTAMGGALA
+995 EQISKGLTAMGGALA

-1020 NALPGVA
+1020 GALPGVA

-1039 TPALVVLSKIPVQGI
+1039 TPALYVLSKIPVKGI

-1064 FVIFGLAGL
+1064 FVIFGLAGM
-1073 ALAPLTPVILAL
+1073 ALAPITPVILAL

-1100 AGLLAASAGMMQM
+1100 TGLLAASAGMLQM
-1113 SVAMT
+1113 SAAMT
-1118 AMAAASTVSTTAF
+1118 TMAAASTISTTAF

-1154 EGLAMFVKGLADNI
+1154 EGFAMFVKGLADNA
-1168 VVIGQALKTV
+1168 VVIGQALKTL

-1183 KILEE
+1183 KIFEE

-1193 VDGLLKLIDEVLK
+1193 VDGLLKLLDEVLK
-1206 SLVEYAP
+1206 SLVSYAP
-1213 SIIDSVMTF
+1213 SIIDSIMVF
-1222 LIEVINGVAKRI
+1222 LIEVINGVAKRM

-1240 AITLITNFYTAI
+1240 AVTLITNFYGAI
-1252 ADAVMKLDTSGLVK
+1252 GDAVMKLDTSGLIK

-1290 AMLALVGMATFI
+1290 AMIGLLGLAGFI
-1302 AELTLVVA
+1302 AELILVVA

-1321 SWLVGEGGKLLE
+1321 SWLVGEGGKMLE
-1333 QLGNSIGK
+1333 QLGNAIGK
-1341 FVGGFIGGIFEG
+1341 FVGGFVGGIFEG
-1353 VTDSLVTVAD
+1353 ISSSLVTVAD
-1363 NLTNFMNH
+1363 NLTEFINH
-1371 LKPFIDESSR
+1371 LKPFIEESSK
-1381 IDAASLEGV
+1381 IDATSLEGV
-1390 KILAEV
+1390 KMLAEV

-1402 AALLDGIARFI
+1402 AALLDGITKFI

-1440 AGLDSNLIV
+1440 TGLNSNLVV
-1449 ESATAAEALST
+1449 ESATAAEALAT

-1467 EGGVLAYWVGDNS
+1467 EGGVLGYWVGENS

-1494 MREYSLNV
+1494 IKEYSLNV

-1512 SATAAESL
+1512 SATAAEAL

-1536 WVGENSLAK
+1536 WVGENSLAS

-1557 TEYAISVA
+1557 TEYAANVT

-1584 LANKLPASG
+1584 LANKLPSSG
-1593 GVLTELFGGKSD
+1593 GILTELFGGKSD

-1614 SFGKSFAS
+1614 SFGKSFS
-1622 YYENIKDINVYTLSS
+1622 LYYENIKGIDVYTLSS
-1637 ATIEFG
+1637 ATTEFS

-1648 GKKASGMDTTSL
+1648 SKKASGIDTSGL
-1660 SGFGKALQDLGK
+1660 SGLGKSLKELGK

-1677 FISQF
+1677 FIAQF
-1682 TNATPRVMAA
+1682 TEASVKVNMAIDNMINSISSSITSKQPIIQNNGSNLA
-1692 ASGMVDHATIAISN
+1692 EALSVGVSAKTEFVISKFTSMMDSISKAIS
-1706 KFPVVQSNGASLIDA
+1706 D
-1721 LIMGINSKIPSVT
+1721 KIPTAV
-1734 SSVTQMMNNI
+1734 N
-1744 VLAISNNIPP
+1744 
-1754 SSSAMNNLL
+1754 AMNNLL
-1763 ATLLSDIR
+1763 SSLL
-1771 NRFQEFYTAG
+1771 TA
-1781 SEMMAKVIAGIYNK
+1781 IYNK
-1795 RSEMLN
+1795 YTDFHTAGCELIVKLVAGIHQKDPEAIN
-1801 LMKDIM
+1801 LMKNIIKNLLDAL
-1807 QKSLETIKDKY
+1807 KSRNT
-1818 LEFEI
+1818 EFEQGGRDI
-1823 SGRTIIDNINT
+1823 VVSINSGMT
-1834 GMKSKTEEAKTTISN
+1834 SKTDEAKSTMAN
-1849 LLKDMLN
+1849 LLKDMYD
-1856 SIKSLYGEFNSAG
+1856 S
-1869 KYLVGEFTKGVKDNQ
+1869 VKDYDR
-1884 KDAIDVGRYLVTGFA
+1884 KFEEIGKLLVKGIT
-1899 KGIRDNAREA
+1899 KGIRENAREA
-1909 IEAARAMAKA
+1909 IEAARDMARA
-1919 ADKAAREALDVHSPS
+1919 VDRASRDALDIHSPS

-1941 EFVVAGFANSIN
+1941 KFVVKGFVNSIN
-1953 DNLSM
+1953 DNLYLSDE
-1958 SSNAGKA
+1958 AGRN
-1965 LGESSING
+1965 LGESSMNG
-1973 MNYAIGK
+1973 IGEAIQK
-1980 MSDVINGNID
+1980 ISDVVNSD
-1990 LTPTITPVID
+1990 MDFQPTIRPVLD
-2000 LSNVKIGVRTINSMM
+2000 LSNVKSGVKTIHTMLSTN
-2015 SKDKAYQI
+2015 KAYQANTSI
-2023 NATMSGGT
+2023 GVNREVELSG
-2031 ANSQNGYGTSNG
+2031 QNVKTG

-2069 QFASIERASVI
+2069 QFANIERASTI

>member
-1 MSSTIDQRVVEM
+1 MASTIDQRVVEM
-13 QFRNEDFERNINTSL
+13 QFRNADFERNINTSL
-28 NSIDRLKHG
+28 NSIDRLKNG
-37 LDMSGASR
+37 LNMSGAAK
-45 GFEVFG
+45 GFETFG

-83 KQLVSSLAI
+83 KQLVSSLTI

-97 GFREYE
+97 GFKEYE

-109 QTIMASTGASLQ
+109 QTIMASTGASLET
-121 DVNKYLAEL
+121 VNKYLAEL

-154 GVDLD
+154 GVDLE

-225 AVGTVEKTSNGMYKV
+225 AVGTVEKTADGMYNV
-240 LATNSKGKT
+240 LSTNSKGKT
-249 MGDAISATKN
+249 MGETISATKN

-275 QTLRDYADE
+275 QTLKDYADE
-284 NTEIGKKAMEAATKI
+284 TTEIGKKAMEAATKI

-352 RNGMLQTWK
+352 RNGMLQAWK

-366 DAMLQGFS
+366 DALLQGFE
-374 NLFQSLMSMLK
+374 NLFKSLMSMIK
-385 PVKEAFENIFPPS
+385 PIKEAFENIFPPS
-398 TATKLGANLVSITR
+398 TATKLGANLVSITS

-435 QGIFSVFDIV
+435 QGVFSIFDIV

-452 AKIFVTLLGNMLGLT
+452 AKIFVTLLGNMLGLS
-467 GGFLS
+467 GGFFEI
-472 VTARIG
+472 TARIG
-478 DAITAFRNFINEN
+478 DAITAFRNFINKNE
-491 KVISTAVNTIIKL
+491 VISTAINVVIKL
-504 IELLGTGLKNLQS
+504 IELLGTGLKNIQHIL
-517 IFLDKFAFPAID
+517 LDKFAFPALD

-557 DAISKMRDKLDRS
+557 DAVSKMRDKLDKS

-575 LEKIRNGFVKIG
+575 LGKIGDGFVKIG

-600 GLGKAF
+600 GFGKVF

-616 IFSIIESFL
+616 IFSMVEGFF
-625 AGGLLVKVTKFI
+625 AGGFLLKITKLI
-637 NGFTSIANNAAD
+637 DGFTSIANNVAD
-649 FVTRITGILD
+649 FAAKITGILD
-659 SVRGALQ
+659 GVRGSLQ

-679 IATAIGILAGALLVI
+679 IATAIGILAAALLVI

-709 TGLMGDLS
+709 TGLMGDLA

-846 GAKTMASATGILILS
+846 GAKTIASATGILILS
-861 QAIKELVKAAKTF
+861 QAIKELAKAAKTF
-874 GEFSVDELVKGI
+874 GEFSVEELVKGI
-886 SSIGILL
+886 SAIGVLL

-898 FTKLTSG
+898 FTKVSSG

-935 MSWEQISNGITALAG
+935 MSWEQISNGLTALAG

-967 SIGLGMIAIAQAL
+967 TIGLGMIAVAQAL
-980 NMMADALAKNAKLSW
+980 NMMADALAKNAQLSW

-1039 TPALVVLSKIPVQGI
+1039 TPALLVLSKIPVQGI

-1100 AGLLAASAGMMQM
+1100 VGLLAASAGMLQM
-1113 SVAMT
+1113 SLAMT
-1118 AMAAASTVSTTAF
+1118 TMAAASTVSLTAF
-1131 IARVKMMTDAIIGS
+1131 IARVKMVTDAIIGS

-1154 EGLAMFVKGLADNI
+1154 EGFAMFVKGLADNA
-1168 VVIGQALKTV
+1168 VVIGQALKTL

-1183 KILEE
+1183 KIFEE

-1193 VDGLLKLIDEVLK
+1193 VDGLLKLLDEVLK
-1206 SLVEYAP
+1206 SLVKYAP
-1213 SIIDSVMTF
+1213 SIIDSIMTF
-1222 LIEVINGVAKRI
+1222 LIEVIGGVAKRI

-1240 AITLITNFYTAI
+1240 AVTLITNFYTAI

-1290 AMLALVGMATFI
+1290 AMIALVGMAAFI

-1310 AIGAFAQLPGL
+1310 AIGAFAQIPGL

-1333 QLGNSIGK
+1333 QLGNAIGK

-1353 VTDSLVTVAD
+1353 VSSSLITVAD
-1363 NLTNFMNH
+1363 NLTEFINH
-1371 LKPFIDESSR
+1371 LKPFIEESSK
-1381 IDAASLEGV
+1381 INAASLEGV
-1390 KILAEV
+1390 KMLADIV
-1396 VATFTT
+1396 MTFTA
-1402 AALLDGIARFI
+1402 AALLDGLTKFI
-1413 TGGSA
+1413 TGGSS
-1418 LSQFGE
+1418 LSKFGE

-1440 AGLDSNLIV
+1440 AGLNSNLIV
-1449 ESATAAEALST
+1449 ESATAAEALAT

-1494 MREYSLNV
+1494 IKEYSLNV

-1557 TEYAISVA
+1557 TEYAANVT

-1584 LANKLPASG
+1584 LANKLPSSG

-1605 MKAFGDNLA
+1605 MKTFGDNLA

-1622 YYENIKDINVYTLSS
+1622 YYENIKGINVYILAS
-1637 ATIEFG
+1637 ATTEFG
-1643 KLIDL
+1643 KLIEL
-1648 GKKASGMDTTSL
+1648 GKNASGMDTTSL

-1677 FISQF
+1677 FITQF
-1682 TNATPRVMAA
+1682 TDATSRVKTAVSSMIDAV
-1692 ASGMVDHATIAISN
+1692 STEISN
-1706 KFPVVQSNGASLIDA
+1706 KLPTIQTNGASLIDSF
-1721 LIMGINSKIPSVT
+1721 ISGINSKTQNVT
-1734 SSVTQMMNNI
+1734 TSITQLMNNI
-1744 VLAISNNIPP
+1744 TLSISNNIPP
-1754 SSSAMNNLL
+1754 SSSAINNLL
-1763 ATLLSDIR
+1763 TTLLTNIR
-1771 NRFQEFYTAG
+1771 NKYQEFYTAG
-1781 SEMMAKVIAGIYNK
+1781 SEMMAKVIAGIHNK

-1807 QKSLETIKDKY
+1807 QKSLESIKDKY
-1818 LEFEI
+1818 LEFEV
-1823 SGRTIIDNINT
+1823 SGRTIIDNLNT
-1834 GMKSKTEEAKTTISN
+1834 GMKSKTDEANNTIST
-1849 LLKDMLN
+1849 LLKDMIN
-1856 SIKSLYGEFNSAG
+1856 SIKSLYGEFQLSG
-1869 KYLVGEFTKGVKDNQ
+1869 KNIVNELVNGAKENYKDTVEIGAYLVS
-1884 KDAIDVGRYLVTGFA
+1884 GFA
-1899 KGIRDNAREA
+1899 KGIRENAREA
-1909 IEAARAMAKA
+1909 REAAREMARA
-1919 ADKAAREALDVHSPS
+1919 ANEAARDELDINSPS

-1941 EFVVAGFANSIN
+1941 EFVVAGFANSIT
-1953 DNLSM
+1953 DSLSV
-1958 SSNAGKA
+1958 SSDAGRA
-1965 LGESSING
+1965 LGKSSIDG
-1973 MNYAIGK
+1973 MNYAISK
-1980 MSDVINGNID
+1980 MTDVINGDVD

-2000 LSNVKIGVRTINSMM
+2000 LSNVKVGVRSINSLM

-2023 NATMSGGT
+2023 NASMSGGSI
-2031 ANSQNGYGTSNG
+2031 NSQNGYGTSNG

>member
-1 MSSTIDQRVVEM
+1 MASTIDQRVVEM

-28 NSIDRLKHG
+28 NSIDRLKTG
-37 LDMSGASR
+37 LNMSGAAK
-45 GFEVFG
+45 GFEAFG

-62 ALQTIAMTALSNIT
+62 ALQTIAMTALANIT

-83 KQLVSSLAI
+83 KHLVSSLAI
-92 QPITD
+92 QPITE
-97 GFREYE
+97 GFKEYE

-109 QTIMASTGASLQ
+109 QTIMASTGASLET
-121 DVNKYLAEL
+121 VNKYLADL
-130 NTYSDKTIYSFKDM
+130 NTYSDKTIYSFRDM

-154 GVDLD
+154 GVDLE

-174 SGANAEEASRA
+174 SGANAQEASRA

-225 AVGTVEKTSNGMYKV
+225 AVGTVEKTADGMYKV
-240 LATNSKGKT
+240 LTKNSNGKT
-249 MGDAISATKN
+249 MGVTISATRN
-259 FNDSLSYQW
+259 FNDSLSHQW
-268 MTTKVLT
+268 MTTEVLT
-275 QTLRDYADE
+275 KTLRDYADE
-284 NTEIGKKAMEAATKI
+284 TTEIGKKAMEAATKI

-352 RNGMLQTWK
+352 RNGILQTWK

-366 DAMLQGFS
+366 DAMIQGFS
-374 NLFQSLMSMLK
+374 NLFQALLSMIK
-385 PVKEAFENIFPPS
+385 PVKDAFENIFPPS
-398 TATKLGANLVSITR
+398 TVTKLGANLVSITR

-435 QGIFSVFDIV
+435 QGVFSIFDIV
-445 GQVVSGV
+445 GQVVGGV
-452 AKIFVTLLGNMLGLT
+452 AKIFVTLIGNMFGLT
-467 GGFLS
+467 DGILGI
-472 VTARIG
+472 TARIG
-478 DAITAFRNFINEN
+478 DVITAFRNFINES
-491 KVISTAVNTIIKL
+491 KIISTTVDVVVKL
-504 IELLGTGLKNLQS
+504 IELFGTGLKNVQHIL
-517 IFLDKFAFPAID
+517 LDKFAFPALD

-548 STSMGATFG
+548 SSSMGATFG
-557 DAISKMRDKLDRS
+557 DAVSKMRDKLDKS

-575 LEKIRNGFVKIG
+575 LGKIADGFVKIG
-587 SGIINKVIPAIGE
+587 SGVINKVIPAIGA
-600 GLGKAF
+600 GFGKIF
-606 NSLMTGNFDN
+606 SSLMTGNFDN
-616 IFSIIESFL
+616 IFSMVESFL
-625 AGGLLVKVTKFI
+625 AGGIFLKVTKLISSFAE
-637 NGFTSIANNAAD
+637 IASGAAD
-649 FVTRITGILD
+649 FAAQISGILD
-659 SVRGALQ
+659 GVRGSLQ

-674 KTLVS
+674 KTLIS
-679 IATAIGILAGALLVI
+679 IATAIGILAGALFVI

-709 TGLMGDLS
+709 TGLMGDLA
-717 AMMMLFNKFGGIS
+717 AMMALFNKFGGIS
-730 NVKTYS
+730 NVKSYS

-783 MSLNQNAMIKG
+783 MSLNKKAMIKG
-794 AGGMILFAK
+794 SVGMVIFAQ
-803 AIKIL
+803 AIKVL

-818 SWEGLAKGLTGVTV
+818 SWEGLAKGLAGVTV

-861 QAIKELVKAAKTF
+861 QAIKELAKAAKIF
-874 GEFSVDELVKGI
+874 GEFSVEELVKGI
-886 SSIGILL
+886 SAIGVLL

-898 FTKLTSG
+898 FTKLASG
-905 SKNMIAVGAGMVI
+905 SKNMIMVGAGMVI

-923 KMLSQVVKDMGS
+923 KTLSQVVRELGS
-935 MSWEQISNGITALAG
+935 MSLEQIGNGLIALAG
-950 SLASVTIAV
+950 SLASVTIAMNL
-959 KFMPKNMP
+959 MPKNMP
-967 SIGLGMIAIAQAL
+967 TIGLGMIAVSQAL
-980 NMMADALAKNAKLSW
+980 KMMAEAFEKNAVLSW
-995 EQISNGLTAMGGALA
+995 EQVSRGLTAMGGSLA
-1010 IVAIGVNAMK
+1010 IVAIGVNAMRG
-1020 NALPGVA
+1020 ALPGVA

-1039 TPALVVLSKIPVQGI
+1039 TPALSVLSKIPVQGI

-1073 ALAPLTPVILAL
+1073 ALSPLVPVILSL

-1118 AMAAASTVSTTAF
+1118 AMAAANTVATTAF

-1145 IPYLAVKLA
+1145 IPYLAIKLA
-1154 EGLAMFVKGLADNI
+1154 EGIAMFVKGLADNV
-1168 VVIGQALKTV
+1168 VVIGQALKTLI
-1178 FLEAL
+1178 LEAL

-1188 SIPEI
+1188 AIPEI
-1193 VDGLLKLIDEVLK
+1193 VDGTLKLIDEVLK
-1206 SLVEYAP
+1206 SLVGYAP
-1213 SIIDSVMTF
+1213 SIIDSLMLF
-1222 LIEVINGVAKRI
+1222 LIEIINGIAKRI

-1240 AITLITNFYTAI
+1240 AVTLITNFYGAI
-1252 ADAVMKLDTSGLVK
+1252 GDAVMKLDTSGLIK
-1266 AIAGAAFV
+1266 AIAGTAFI
-1274 TALIAAL
+1274 TALIVAL
-1281 AAVSAMIPQ
+1281 ASVAAMIPQ
-1290 AMLALVGMATFI
+1290 AMVGLLGLGAFV
-1302 AELTLVVA
+1302 AELILVVA

-1321 SWLVGEGGKLLE
+1321 SWLVGEGGKMLE

-1353 VTDSLVTVAD
+1353 VTSSLVAVAD
-1363 NLTNFMNH
+1363 NLTEFTEH
-1371 LKPFIDESSR
+1371 LKPFIEEASK
-1381 IDAASLEGV
+1381 IDASSIEGV
-1390 KILAEV
+1390 KMLSEV
-1396 VATFTT
+1396 VATFTK
-1402 AALLDGIARFI
+1402 AALLDGINKFI
-1413 TGGSA
+1413 SGGSS

-1440 AGLDSNLIV
+1440 AGLDSNLIA
-1449 ESATAAEALST
+1449 ESATAAEALAT

-1467 EGGVLAYWVGDNS
+1467 EGGVLGYWVGENS

-1512 SATAAESL
+1512 SATAAEAL

-1536 WVGENSLAK
+1536 WVGENSLAS

-1557 TEYAISVA
+1557 MEYASSVT

-1584 LANKLPASG
+1584 LANKLPSSG
-1593 GVLTELFGGKSD
+1593 GILTELFGGKSD

-1614 SFGKSFAS
+1614 SFGKSFS
-1622 YYENIKDINVYTLSS
+1622 LYYDNIKGIDVYILSS
-1637 ATIEFG
+1637 ATTEFG

-1648 GKKASGMDTTSL
+1648 SKKASGMDTSAL
-1660 SGFGKALQDLGK
+1660 SGFGKSLKELGK

-1677 FISQF
+1677 FIAQF
-1682 TNATPRVMAA
+1682 SEATSKVNTA
-1692 ASGMVDHATIAISN
+1692 VDN
-1706 KFPVVQSNGASLIDA
+1706 
-1721 LIMGINSKIPSVT
+1721 MINSISSSISAKQPTIQNNGSSLAEALSTGVSSKTEFVISKFTSMMDSISKAITDKIPTAV
-1734 SSVTQMMNNI
+1734 N
-1744 VLAISNNIPP
+1744 
-1754 SSSAMNNLL
+1754 AMNNLL
-1763 ATLLSDIR
+1763 SSLL
-1771 NRFQEFYTAG
+1771 TA
-1781 SEMMAKVIAGIYNK
+1781 IYNK
-1795 RSEMLN
+1795 YTDFHTAGCELIVKLVAGIHQKDPEAIN
-1801 LMKDIM
+1801 LMKNIIKNLLDAL
-1807 QKSLETIKDKY
+1807 KSRNT
-1818 LEFEI
+1818 EFEQGGRDI
-1823 SGRTIIDNINT
+1823 VVSINSGMT
-1834 GMKSKTEEAKTTISN
+1834 SKTDEAKSTMAN
-1849 LLKDMLN
+1849 LLKDMYD
-1856 SIKSLYGEFNSAG
+1856 S
-1869 KYLVGEFTKGVKDNQ
+1869 VKDYDR
-1884 KDAIDVGRYLVTGFA
+1884 KFEDIGRLLVKGIT
-1899 KGIRDNAREA
+1899 KGIRENAREA
-1909 IEAARAMAKA
+1909 IEAARDMARA
-1919 ADKAAREALDVHSPS
+1919 VDRASRDALDIHSPS

-1941 EFVVAGFANSIN
+1941 KFVVKGFVNSIN
-1953 DNLSM
+1953 DNLYLSDE
-1958 SSNAGKA
+1958 AGRN
-1965 LGESSING
+1965 LGESSMNG
-1973 MNYAIGK
+1973 IGEAIQK
-1980 MSDVINGNID
+1980 ISDVINSD
-1990 LTPTITPVID
+1990 MDFQPTIRPVLD
-2000 LSNVKIGVRTINSMM
+2000 LSNVKTGVKTIHTMLST
-2015 SKDKAYQI
+2015 SKAYQANTAI
-2023 NATMSGGT
+2023 GANREVELSG
-2031 ANSQNGYGTSNG
+2031 QNVKTG

-2069 QFASIERASVI
+2069 QFANIERASTI